1 MRISLIVAL
10 AENGVIGRA
19 GQIPWHL
26 SADLRRFKQLT
37 IGHHLIMGRK
47 TFESIGRL
55 LPGRTTV
62 VLSRQDDFAPPG
74 ALIAHD
80 LQQALQRSESADEDE
95 AFIVGGAEVY
105 RQALDLADRLYVTR
119 VHARIE
125 GDVRFPEFDESAWT
139 VVEQSDH
146 PSDSANDYESSF
158 LVLER
163 QRNGASRPVS

>member
-74 ALIAHD
+74 ALIT
-80 LQQALQRSESADEDE
+80 QK
-95 AFIVGGAEVY
+95 
-105 RQALDLADRLYVTR
+105 
-119 VHARIE
+119 
-125 GDVRFPEFDESAWT
+125 
-139 VVEQSDH
+139 
-146 PSDSANDYESSF
+146 
-158 LVLER
+158 
-163 QRNGASRPVS
+163 RP